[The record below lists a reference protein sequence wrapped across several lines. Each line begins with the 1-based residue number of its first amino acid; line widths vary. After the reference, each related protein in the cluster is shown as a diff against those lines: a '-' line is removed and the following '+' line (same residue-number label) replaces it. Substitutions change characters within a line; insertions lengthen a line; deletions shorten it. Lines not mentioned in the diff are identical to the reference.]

1 MQRGL
6 RSASGRGKRIMKK
19 SNTVLLICGGIAGVL
34 CLSCIGGIAW
44 VYSIAKAP
52 QNITI
57 QVDAPLEVSNGDR
70 FVVTIQIEN
79 TADETQVLHS
89 IDIWDHYLQG
99 IAIVSTEPAYRQS
112 YHIPIDNTQSF
123 EFYLDIGP
131 HETITIT
138 LNATA
143 VAPGDFNSFFD
154 ACINSDISYLTY
166 PIRTVVRE

>member
-1 MQRGL
+1 
-6 RSASGRGKRIMKK
+6 MKK

-52 QNITI
+52 ENINI

-70 FVVTIQIEN
+70 FVVTIRIEN
-79 TADETQVLHS
+79 TASETQVLHS
-89 IDIWDHYLQG
+89 IDVWDRYLEG

-112 YHIPIDNTQSF
+112 YHVPIDNTQAF
-123 EFYLDIGP
+123 EFYRDIGP
-131 HETITIT
+131 YETITIK

-143 VAPGDFNSFFD
+143 VSPGDFNSFFD

-166 PIRTVVRE
+166 PIRTVVTD

>member
-1 MQRGL
+1 
-6 RSASGRGKRIMKK
+6 MKK

-34 CLSCIGGIAW
+34 CISCIGGIAW

-52 QNITI
+52 ENITI
-57 QVDAPLEVSNGDR
+57 QVDAPLDVRNGDQ

-89 IDIWDHYLQG
+89 IDVWDHYLEG

-112 YHIPIDNTQSF
+112 YHIPIDNTPSF

-131 HETITIT
+131 HETLTIT
-138 LNATA
+138 FSATA
-143 VAPGDFNSFFD
+143 VSPGDFNSFFD
-154 ACINSDISYLTY
+154 ACINSDISCLTY
-166 PIRTVVRE
+166 PIRTVVTE

>member
-1 MQRGL
+1 
-6 RSASGRGKRIMKK
+6 MKK

-52 QNITI
+52 ENINI

-70 FVVTIQIEN
+70 FVVTIRIEN
-79 TADETQVLHS
+79 TASETQVLHS
-89 IDIWDHYLQG
+89 IDVWDRYLEG

-112 YHIPIDNTQSF
+112 YHVPIDNTQAF
-123 EFYLDIGP
+123 EFYRDIGP
-131 HETITIT
+131 YETITIT

-143 VAPGDFNSFFD
+143 VSPGDFNSFFD
-154 ACINSDISYLTY
+154 ACINSDISYLTF
-166 PIRTVVRE
+166 PIRTVVTE

>member
-1 MQRGL
+1 
-6 RSASGRGKRIMKK
+6 MKK

-34 CLSCIGGIAW
+34 CISCIGGIAW

-52 QNITI
+52 ENITI
-57 QVDAPLEVSNGDR
+57 QVDAPLEVRNGDQ

-89 IDIWDHYLQG
+89 IDVWDHYLEG

-131 HETITIT
+131 HETLTIT
-138 LNATA
+138 FSATA
-143 VAPGDFNSFFD
+143 VSPGDFNSFFD
-154 ACINSDISYLTY
+154 ACINSDISYLTF
-166 PIRTVVRE
+166 PIRTVVTE